1 MGSKQAVLNWPS
13 SAFHLIMEILENKH
27 SINNYHNICTYWEGE
42 LWHNKTCKNSPKLSR
57 IKIEYESSWPLIPNL
72 EPSLWDGPFDF
83 EGGVGWLKKNN
94 WQGFL
99 YQKNFMTIVH
109 SRSML
114 HEEKNIVRTYNLR
127 KKLPTE
133 YTWGMKKI
141 VPGYQI
147 TPHNPLKVK

>member
-1 MGSKQAVLNWPS
+1 
-13 SAFHLIMEILENKH
+13 
-27 SINNYHNICTYWEGE
+27 
-42 LWHNKTCKNSPKLSR
+42 
-57 IKIEYESSWPLIPNL
+57 
-72 EPSLWDGPFDF
+72 
-83 EGGVGWLKKNN
+83 
-94 WQGFL
+94 
-99 YQKNFMTIVH
+99 MTIVH

-114 HEEKNIVRTYNLR
+114 HEKKNIVRTYNLR

>member
-1 MGSKQAVLNWPS
+1 M
-13 SAFHLIMEILENKH
+13 
-27 SINNYHNICTYWEGE
+27 
-42 LWHNKTCKNSPKLSR
+42 
-57 IKIEYESSWPLIPNL
+57 
-72 EPSLWDGPFDF
+72 
-83 EGGVGWLKKNN
+83 
-94 WQGFL
+94 
-99 YQKNFMTIVH
+99 YQKSFMTIVH